1 MNFFFI
7 VDMKHK
13 TLTHFFKNIFF
24 NTFDLS
30 NIRFTI
36 MPEMSKGVTFIG
48 QIRKAIEASRQKNF
62 SLPARRMQTIL
73 MRNECKTKYTK

>member
-1 MNFFFI
+1 
-7 VDMKHK
+7 
-13 TLTHFFKNIFF
+13 
-24 NTFDLS
+24 
-30 NIRFTI
+30 
-36 MPEMSKGVTFIG
+36 MSKGVTFIG